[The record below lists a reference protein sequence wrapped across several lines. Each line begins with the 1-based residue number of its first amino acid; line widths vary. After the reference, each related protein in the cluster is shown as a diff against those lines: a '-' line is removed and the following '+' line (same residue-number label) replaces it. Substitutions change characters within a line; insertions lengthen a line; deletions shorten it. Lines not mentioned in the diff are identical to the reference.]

1 MSRTEGRATA
11 WPLLLAVGAAMLLGS
26 AEIASAQ
33 VIEPNEFLPAPD
45 GTNINLNYF
54 VFSHNGAFIDAN
66 GKTVPDSIANAY
78 IGVERFVRFQYL
90 FGHPAGFL
98 VAQNFGSVSNP
109 TVGGTN
115 LGTASGVANTNF
127 SFFFW
132 PYANFERKDY
142 LIVTGFLYPPVG
154 TYNKNQAINFAS
166 QYQPNGKYNWTGDVQ
181 IGWEHGIGDRL
192 SYDVAFDARFF
203 GDTTGPIQPGSG
215 IPLSVKTQHDP
226 DYRLQLWLTW
236 EWSPALRTA
245 IGYQGFFGGLDHF
258 STPQTGTVKVGKSF
272 EQQLRGAVVLFLSP
286 QIQTVLEVNG
296 DVARTGGFKQTFG
309 TIFRFAYIF

>member
-1 MSRTEGRATA
+1 MSITEGRATA
-11 WPLLLAVGAAMLLGS
+11 WPLLIAAGAAMLLGS
-26 AEIASAQ
+26 PGTTSAQ

-98 VAQNFGSVSNP
+98 VAQNFGSISNP

-115 LGTASGVANTNF
+115 LGTASGVANTNL

-142 LIVTGFLYPPVG
+142 LIVVMPCEEDGEP
-154 TYNKNQAINFAS
+154 
-166 QYQPNGKYNWTGDVQ
+166 
-181 IGWEHGIGDRL
+181 
-192 SYDVAFDARFF
+192 
-203 GDTTGPIQPGSG
+203 
-215 IPLSVKTQHDP
+215 
-226 DYRLQLWLTW
+226 
-236 EWSPALRTA
+236 
-245 IGYQGFFGGLDHF
+245 
-258 STPQTGTVKVGKSF
+258 
-272 EQQLRGAVVLFLSP
+272 
-286 QIQTVLEVNG
+286 
-296 DVARTGGFKQTFG
+296 
-309 TIFRFAYIF
+309 